1 MDRCIVCGKKLH
13 KSRVPRI
20 DKHPKI
26 KKIQLDEDG
35 DTYPVCLTDIH
46 VCYIVCKYGKDWLN
60 ENGHSV
66 IVDRFNQLNKQYDF
80 FKEVNR
86 RKN

>member
-1 MDRCIVCGKKLH
+1 MDKELYYWTSQDGTKT
-13 KSRVPRI
+13 
-20 DKHPKI
+20 PK
-26 KKIQLDEDG
+26 DN
-35 DTYPVCLTDIH
+35 LTDIH
-46 VCYIVCKYGKDWLN
+46 ICHIVCKYGKDWLN

>member
-35 DTYPVCLTDIH
+35 DTYPVCNACGNLLSIMYRMT
-46 VCYIVCKYGKDWLN
+46 LN
-60 ENGHSV
+60 NWRIS
-66 IVDRFNQLNKQYDF
+66 
-80 FKEVNR
+80 
-86 RKN
+86 